1 MSILPNPYGNPYGW
15 GNPYA
20 SSIYGGGYG
29 GGFGYPVPMPR
40 TQVIPMPFPMSGMD
54 TTTGQR
60 NVDLNKLAGEP
71 TLKLASDEKLEDG
84 RVIGKDA
91 PIGIPRV
98 LGGLTDALAGTVGI
112 KTDFDQ
118 RGTRKGESSVSGYG
132 RTPTLADYQMPVVRP
147 PTVSNPYLGGQ
158 AVPSPGNY
166 GEVIRQYG
174 GDMRKF
180 HRGMRRDAAIDAFGQ
195 YVATEPIRQRFLNK
209 AAEDT
214 LQRGMRLR
222 AWKEGLPS
230 SVQALMASK
239 QDQQSKASS
248 AWGDEL
254 RAVATAQ
261 TAANNFGA
269 PAATIGRRFGR

>member
-1 MSILPNPYGNPYGW
+1 MSVWNNLPNPYGYGYPYGS
-15 GNPYA
+15 NPF
-20 SSIYGGGYG
+20 GGGYG

-40 TQVIPMPFPMSGMD
+40 TQVIPMPFPVSGMD
-54 TTTGQR
+54 TSTGQR
-60 NVDLNKLAGEP
+60 NVDLNKMAGEP
-71 TLKLASDEKLEDG
+71 VLKLAPDEQLEDG

-132 RTPTLADYQMPVVRP
+132 RMPTAADYQMPVVQP
-147 PTVSNPYLGGQ
+147 PTVSNPYLGGP
-158 AVPSPGNY
+158 AVPYGNY
-166 GEVIRQYG
+166 GDVIREYG
-174 GDMRKF
+174 DDMRQF
-180 HRGMRRDAAIDAFGQ
+180 NRGLRREAAMDAFGQ
-195 YVATEPIRQRFLNK
+195 YALTEPIRQRYLNK
-209 AAEDT
+209 AAEDAM
-214 LQRGMRLR
+214 QRGMRLR

-230 SVQALMASK
+230 NVQALMASK
-239 QDQQSKASS
+239 QEQQSKASS